1 MDLDYGAIHMDKLLI
16 VDDEAINREFLA
28 QMLKSDYEIDFAAD
42 GKEALAL
49 SAKNAYSLILLDLIM
64 PVMDGFAFLRKHQED
79 ENLRLIPVIVLTAAT
94 GMEVES
100 LRMGAIDFIKKPF
113 DAPEVI
119 RARVWRALRR

>member
-1 MDLDYGAIHMDKLLI
+1 MDKLLI
-16 VDDEAINREFLA
+16 VDDEAINREILA
-28 QMLKSDYEIDFAAD
+28 QMLKSDYEIDFAVN

-49 SAKNAYSLILLDLIM
+49 SAKNSYSLILLDLIM